1 MIYKKLEI
9 NDWGKRKNKFDHC
22 IKSIENQV
30 HLRNII
36 KKTKNHYLFTLYIQ
50 IPSFYNFP

>member
-30 HLRNII
+30 HLRNIF